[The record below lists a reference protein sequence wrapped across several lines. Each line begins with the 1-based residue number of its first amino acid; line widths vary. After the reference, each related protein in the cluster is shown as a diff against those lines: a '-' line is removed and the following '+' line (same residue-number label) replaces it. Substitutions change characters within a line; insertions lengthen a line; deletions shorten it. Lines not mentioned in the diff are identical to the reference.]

1 MSSKKLR
8 SGILGPLGGQTGHWM
23 LDLVFLLK
31 RKLQWDSFYRVFVIS
46 VVKPSG
52 V

>member
-23 LDLVFLLK
+23 LDLVFFK
-31 RKLQWDSFYRVFVIS
+31 RKLQRDSFYRVFVIS